1 MSTQMRW
8 RTDQA
13 VRAAE
18 GHRKRRP
25 ADGPL
30 FVVDSSW
37 FHHGFV
43 VALWQWGSQ
52 EWAQSG
58 NVVTRGCMA
67 MHGGARPDAAGERL
81 PGFAEPLVGADR
93 PAGKLILLGA
103 KCSPVEH
110 TVWVLH
116 PVAWRCIRWKRQRSS
131 ASVSSVY

>member
-1 MSTQMRW
+1 M
-8 RTDQA
+8 
-13 VRAAE
+13 V
-18 GHRKRRP
+18 
-25 ADGPL
+25 
-30 FVVDSSW
+30 SSW
-37 FHHGFV
+37 LCRGFV
-43 VALWQWGSQ
+43 AMGAQ